1 MSINYGTVIA
11 LKGNDNGYCGWEL
24 EISKNQSI
32 EREAD
37 KVSVHALTDV
47 LCVFHDLQV
56 MVVNSIMFIQCLGL
70 ILNSNELLI
79 FLENIFILSFF
90 SFSTF
95 P

>member
-1 MSINYGTVIA
+1 MLWLGA
-11 LKGNDNGYCGWEL
+11 

-56 MVVNSIMFIQCLGL
+56 TVVNSTMFIQCLGF
-70 ILNSNELLI
+70 NFERK
-79 FLENIFILSFF
+79 
-90 SFSTF
+90 
-95 P
+95 